1 MNGKERMLAAME
13 GRPSDCVPV
22 APCYPNIYLRRFEW
36 QAYLDR
42 YRARVGD
49 KSEYPITPD
58 EDNQIIYESKLQSF
72 EAWGELPDWIGVTR
86 TPTRVTQ
93 THSII
98 RARDDDFF
106 LVDTRT
112 GTETSLRELARGE
125 SNPLMFG
132 KMEDLAIMRELTLA
146 EIDAKI
152 PIVSIQ
158 DLLDSGEF
166 EVAKRIIA
174 LTQDRVFLH
183 AVLSTPYTN
192 GKYVVG
198 FDAMLVGMRTEKK
211 LIHYVVD
218 RHLTATLELLEAW
231 AALGIDGIFF
241 QETLAG
247 ADFISPADYDEFV
260 FPANRQLIRRCQ
272 NLGLKA
278 IYYSTGDI
286 RPRLPR
292 ILELAPDAFAFEESR
307 KNYQLDIAQIRAQ
320 VGDALCLFGN
330 IDAYNIMEIG
340 SDDDLRAEIARQM
353 RGGRIARGKFIS
365 GIGSPIT
372 PGTVPE
378 RVWYFIR
385 LSRELGTS

>member
-1 MNGKERMLAAME
+1 MNGKARMLAAIE
-13 GRPSDCVPV
+13 GRPTDCVPV

-36 QAYLDR
+36 QAYLDH
-42 YRARVGD
+42 YRARLGNQ
-49 KSEYPITPD
+49 SEYPITPD

-86 TPTRVTQ
+86 TPTRDVQ
-93 THSII
+93 ARSLI
-98 RARDDDFF
+98 RARDDDLF
-106 LVDTRT
+106 LVDPRA
-112 GTETSLRELARGE
+112 GSETSLRELARGE

-132 KMEDLAIMRELTLA
+132 KMEDLAISREMSFA
-146 EIDAKI
+146 EIDEKV
-152 PIVSIQ
+152 PVESKQ
-158 DLLDSGEF
+158 VLLDSGAF

-198 FDAMLVGMRTEKK
+198 FDAMLVGMRTEKE

-218 RHLTATLELLEAW
+218 RHLAATLELLEAW

-241 QETLAG
+241 QETLSG
-247 ADFISPADYDEFV
+247 ADFISPADYAEFV
-260 FPANRQLIRRCQ
+260 FPANRQLFRRCQ
-272 NLGLKA
+272 DLGLKA

-286 RPRLPR
+286 RARLPR
-292 ILELAPDAFAFEESR
+292 ILELAPDALAFEESR
-307 KNYQLDIAQIRAQ
+307 KNYLLDIAQIRAQ
-320 VGDALCLFGN
+320 VGAELCLFGN

-340 SDDDLRAEIARQM
+340 SGAELRAEITRQM
-353 RGGRIARGKFIS
+353 RGGRVANSKFIS

-372 PGTVPE
+372 PGTSPT
-378 RVWYFIR
+378 RVWDFIR
-385 LSRELGTS
+385 LSRELGKD